1 MIEPSPAAVFPPEA
15 PTNVH
20 RIRPTLRPTSRG
32 KIIGFNPA
40 MRQVLDTLGRVA
52 GSSCTVLVTGE
63 SGTGKE
69 LIVAALHDASP
80 RAAGPLV
87 TVNCG
92 AIPENLIESEL
103 FGHVKGAFTGAHAT
117 RQGHVAAA
125 EGGTLFLDE
134 IGELPLQVQVKLLRL
149 LQQREYSMVGDSR
162 VIKCDVRIVAAT
174 NRDVEAEVKAR
185 RFREDLFYR
194 LNVIHLELPALRDR
208 IEDIDPLATHFLQTS
223 VARSGRLDVV
233 DFTAEALA
241 VLRSH
246 PWPGN
251 VRSLENTIERAVLL
265 TAGPFIT
272 VEDLPERI
280 RQGATLAADEKTE
293 TTEKTANASSS
304 AALPDGGIDLRSMV
318 ESYENQLIL
327 KALERTG
334 RNKNRAAQLLGLNRT
349 TLVEM
354 LKRKGL

>member
-1 MIEPSPAAVFPPEA
+1 VSEPVTAGVLLPE
-15 PTNVH
+15 PTTNVH
-20 RIRPTLRPTSRG
+20 ILRPTLRPTSRG
-32 KIIGFNPA
+32 KIIGHDPA
-40 MRQVLDTLGRVA
+40 MRRVLDTLQRVA

-80 RAAGPLV
+80 RSAKPLV

-103 FGHVKGAFTGAHAT
+103 FGHAKGAFTGAHAT

-134 IGELPLQVQVKLLRL
+134 VGELPLQVQVKLLRL
-149 LQQREYSMVGDSR
+149 LQQREYTMVGDSR
-162 VIKCDVRIVAAT
+162 VTKCDVRIVAAT
-174 NRDVEAEVKAR
+174 NRDLEAEVKAR

-194 LNVIHLELPALRDR
+194 LNVIHIELPALRER
-208 IEDIDPLATHFLQTS
+208 PEDIAPLARHFLNAS
-223 VARSGRLDVV
+223 VARTGRLDVV
-233 DFTAEALA
+233 GFAPEALE
-241 VLRSH
+241 VLSAH
-246 PWPGN
+246 AWPGN

-265 TAGPFIT
+265 TAGPLVS
-272 VEDLPERI
+272 VEDLPERL
-280 RQGATLAADEKTE
+280 RLQSATLECAKPAK
-293 TTEKTANASSS
+293 SS
-304 AALPDGGIDLRSMV
+304 APLPEAGIDLRAV
-318 ESYENQLIL
+318 IESYENRLIL
-327 KALERTG
+327 EALERTG

-354 LKRKGL
+354 MKRKGL